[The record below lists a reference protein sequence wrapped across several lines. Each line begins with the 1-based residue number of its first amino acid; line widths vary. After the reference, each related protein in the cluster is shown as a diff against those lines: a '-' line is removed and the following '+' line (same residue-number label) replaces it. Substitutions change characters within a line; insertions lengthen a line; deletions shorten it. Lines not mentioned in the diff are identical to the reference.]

1 MRGWYSRRAF
11 DALINCG
18 YNETMNVAT
27 IEVGV
32 RDLKNNLSRYLERV
46 KLGDLIVVTDHG
58 RPVAHLVSVDKGDSK
73 MSDLVADGIIQ
84 APKSRVRELPK
95 RRIQSK
101 GSVSELVI
109 AERR

>member
-1 MRGWYSRRAF
+1 
-11 DALINCG
+11 
-18 YNETMNVAT
+18 MNVAT

-84 APKSRVRELPK
+84 APKSQVRELPK

>member
-1 MRGWYSRRAF
+1 
-11 DALINCG
+11 
-18 YNETMNVAT
+18 MNVAI

-58 RPVAHLVSVDKGDSK
+58 RPVAHLISVDKGDDK
-73 MSDLVADGIIQ
+73 MGNLVAAGIIQ
-84 APKSRVRELPK
+84 APKSQVRELPK

>member
-1 MRGWYSRRAF
+1 
-11 DALINCG
+11 
-18 YNETMNVAT
+18 MNVAI

-58 RPVAHLVSVDKGDSK
+58 RPVALIISVDKGDDK
-73 MSDLVADGIIQ
+73 IGKLVEAGIIQ
-84 APKSRVRELPK
+84 APKSQVRELPK